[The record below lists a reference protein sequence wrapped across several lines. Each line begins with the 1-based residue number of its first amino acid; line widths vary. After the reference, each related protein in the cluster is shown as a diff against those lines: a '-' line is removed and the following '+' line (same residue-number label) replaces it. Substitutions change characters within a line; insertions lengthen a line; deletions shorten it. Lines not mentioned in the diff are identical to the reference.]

1 MENQRDLQ
9 DKPGTGSWMRLLLV
23 VSLAANLA
31 VVGVVAGWALR
42 HGGHHGHHPS
52 RLDMA
57 GGPLTRALSDEDRR
71 EIGQRMRQVWR
82 ETRSDQADIG
92 TSFDALV
99 SDLRAVP
106 FDPARVTRRM
116 QQHREGFAARFAMG
130 QEVLLDHL
138 AAMSDADRAAYADRL
153 EKRIREYRERRDRHR
168 KE

>member
-1 MENQRDLQ
+1 MDDRDPQ
-9 DKPGTGSWMRLLLV
+9 GKPGTGHWMRLLLV

-57 GGPLTRALSDEDRR
+57 GGPLTRALSDADRR

-82 ETRSDQADIG
+82 ETRSDRADIG
-92 TSFDALV
+92 ASFDALV

-106 FDPARVTRRM
+106 FDPAQVEQRM
-116 QQHREGFAARFAMG
+116 QQHRERFAARFAMG

-153 EKRIREYRERRDRHR
+153 EQRIREYRERRDRHR
-168 KE
+168 QE